1 MDETTP
7 NIYYV
12 NIVNEDNFIGSDP
25 LIMYLN
31 VCEVILSS
39 SNSNLSANWEA
50 VISIETNNTF
60 LLLNAACFAKC
71 NPNWVFPISAY
82 REW

>member
-31 VCEVILSS
+31 VCEVTMEEDKKA
-39 SNSNLSANWEA
+39 NSLFMGCE
-50 VISIETNNTF
+50 
-60 LLLNAACFAKC
+60 
-71 NPNWVFPISAY
+71 
-82 REW
+82 

>member
-31 VCEVILSS
+31 VCEVIMEEDNKA
-39 SNSNLSANWEA
+39 NS
-50 VISIETNNTF
+50 
-60 LLLNAACFAKC
+60 
-71 NPNWVFPISAY
+71 VFMGCI
-82 REW
+82 

>member
-31 VCEVILSS
+31 VYEVIMEEDNKA
-39 SNSNLSANWEA
+39 NSL
-50 VISIETNNTF
+50 F
-60 LLLNAACFAKC
+60 MG
-71 NPNWVFPISAY
+71 
-82 REW
+82 